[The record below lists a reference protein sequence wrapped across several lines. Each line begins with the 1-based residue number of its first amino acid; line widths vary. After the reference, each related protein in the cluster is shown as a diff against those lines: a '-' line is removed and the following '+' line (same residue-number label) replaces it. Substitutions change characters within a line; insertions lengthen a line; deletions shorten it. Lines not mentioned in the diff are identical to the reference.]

1 MIGGARMT
9 PGAALLAG
17 MAALRSGAGRLTL
30 AVAESVAVHLAVAL
44 PEAGVLRLPETAS
57 GTVRGSSAAA
67 VLAAPVEA
75 ADAVLI
81 GPGLDDKDEA
91 TALLRGLLKLP
102 AGKQPPAIILDAF
115 ALGSLPELAG
125 ELGPWEGRLILTPNV
140 TEAGILL
147 GHDAG
152 QLVRDVPE
160 LAEKYGAVVSCQGVI
175 APAGRLPAG
184 LRRRGCRRTNRGT
197 GASLWEI
204 TTGHSGLGTSGSGDV
219 LSGTIAGLRARG
231 TTDAQA
237 ACWGTHLHAAAGDR
251 LAEPAGRSRLP
262 RPRTHGGTAAADD
275 GARILTRPGPGS
287 AAPAAAFLQDFLEQ
301 VRAVGDDPVH
311 PEVQQPVHLRG
322 VVDGP
327 DMDLQPVPVG
337 APDEAGGHHG
347 HGLGSGREPAGRRRR
362 GAHDRR

>member
-1 MIGGARMT
+1 MSTRGRAASGSGQKPTRPESVTPTLLRAWPLPGGGSGKDDRGSVLVIGGARTT

-17 MAALRSGAGRLTL
+17 VAALRSGAGRLTL
-30 AVAESVAVHLAVAL
+30 AVAESVAVQLAVAV

-57 GTVRGSSAAA
+57 GTVKGSSAAA

-91 TALLRGLLKLP
+91 TALFHGLLKVP

-115 ALGSLPELAG
+115 ALGSLPELVG
-125 ELGPWEGRLILTPNV
+125 ELGPWAGRLILTPNV

-152 QLVRDVPE
+152 QLARDVPE
-160 LAEKYGAVVSCQGVI
+160 IAEKYGAVVSCQGVI
-175 APAGRLPAG
+175 ARPDRAAGG
-184 LRRRGCRRTNRGT
+184 DGGGDC
-197 GASLWEI
+197 ASLWEI

-231 TTDAQA
+231 ATDAQA

-251 LAEPAGRSRLP
+251 LASRL
-262 RPRTHGGTAAADD
+262 G
-275 GARILTRPGPGS
+275 
-287 AAPAAAFLQDFLEQ
+287 
-301 VRAVGDDPVH
+301 
-311 PEVQQPVHLRG
+311 
-322 VVDGP
+322 
-327 DMDLQPVPVG
+327 
-337 APDEAGGHHG
+337 
-347 HGLGSGREPAGRRRR
+347 GLGYLARELTDELPPLMMELGS
-362 GAHDRR
+362 

>member
-1 MIGGARMT
+1 MSTRGKADPGSGREPVRPEPVTPTLLRDWPLPGGGSGKDDRGSVLVIGGARMT

-17 MAALRSGAGRLTL
+17 TAALRSGAGRLTL
-30 AVAESVAVHLAVAL
+30 AVAESVAVQLAVAL
-44 PEAGVLRLPETAS
+44 PEAGVLRLPESAS
-57 GTVRGSSAAA
+57 GTVRGSAAAA

-152 QLVRDVPE
+152 QLVQDVPE

-175 APAGRLPAG
+175 AGPGGAGDRAGKSAGKPPAGQPAGPNPGRGPRCGKSPPDTAAWARRAPAMCCPGRLPV
-184 LRRRGCRRTNRGT
+184 C
-197 GASLWEI
+197 
-204 TTGHSGLGTSGSGDV
+204 
-219 LSGTIAGLRARG
+219 
-231 TTDAQA
+231 
-237 ACWGTHLHAAAGDR
+237 
-251 LAEPAGRSRLP
+251 
-262 RPRTHGGTAAADD
+262 
-275 GARILTRPGPGS
+275 GPG
-287 AAPAAAFLQDFLEQ
+287 AARTRRL
-301 VRAVGDDPVH
+301 
-311 PEVQQPVHLRG
+311 
-322 VVDGP
+322 
-327 DMDLQPVPVG
+327 PVG
-337 APDEAGGHHG
+337 APICMRAPATGLRAGWAVSATSPGN
-347 HGLGSGREPAGRRRR
+347 
-362 GAHDRR
+362 

>member
-1 MIGGARMT
+1 MSTRGKAATGPGPEPVRPEPVTPTMLRDWPLPGGGSGKDDRGSVLVIGGARMT

-125 ELGPWEGRLILTPNV
+125 ELGPWAGRLILTPNV

-175 APAGRLPAG
+175 ARSNGAAGKSAG
-184 LRRRGCRRTNRGT
+184 KAAGSATA
-197 GASLWEI
+197 GANSGAGAALWEI

-231 TTDAQA
+231 ATDAQA
-237 ACWGTHLHAAAGDR
+237 ACWGTHLHASAGDR
-251 LAEPAGRSRLP
+251 LASRL
-262 RPRTHGGTAAADD
+262 G
-275 GARILTRPGPGS
+275 
-287 AAPAAAFLQDFLEQ
+287 
-301 VRAVGDDPVH
+301 
-311 PEVQQPVHLRG
+311 
-322 VVDGP
+322 
-327 DMDLQPVPVG
+327 
-337 APDEAGGHHG
+337 
-347 HGLGSGREPAGRRRR
+347 GLGYLARELTEELPPLMMELGS
-362 GAHDRR
+362 

>member
-1 MIGGARMT
+1 MTPTLLRAWRLPGGGSGKDDRGSVLVIGGARMT
-9 PGAALLAG
+9 PGAALLSG
-17 MAALRSGAGRLTL
+17 VAALRSGAGRLTL

-57 GTVRGSSAAA
+57 GTVKGSSAAA

-91 TALLRGLLKLP
+91 TALLRGLLKVP

-125 ELGPWEGRLILTPNV
+125 ELGPWAGRLILTPNV

-152 QLVRDVPE
+152 NLARDVPE
-160 LAEKYGAVVSCQGVI
+160 LAEKYSAVVSCQGVI
-175 APAGRLPAG
+175 ARPVAAARRAGAAEGGGAR
-184 LRRRGCRRTNRGT
+184 
-197 GASLWEI
+197 ASLWEI

-251 LAEPAGRSRLP
+251 LASRL
-262 RPRTHGGTAAADD
+262 
-275 GARILTRPGPGS
+275 GALGYLARELTGELPPLMMELS
-287 AAPAAAFLQDFLEQ
+287 
-301 VRAVGDDPVH
+301 
-311 PEVQQPVHLRG
+311 
-322 VVDGP
+322 
-327 DMDLQPVPVG
+327 
-337 APDEAGGHHG
+337 
-347 HGLGSGREPAGRRRR
+347 S
-362 GAHDRR
+362 